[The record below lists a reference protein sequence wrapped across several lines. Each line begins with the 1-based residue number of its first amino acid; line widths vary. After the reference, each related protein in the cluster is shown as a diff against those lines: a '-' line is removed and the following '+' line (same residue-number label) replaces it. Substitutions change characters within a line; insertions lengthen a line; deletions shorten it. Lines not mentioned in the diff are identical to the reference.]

1 MTKQEAAQAKQ
12 KEIYDYQRETG
23 YENRERPLGWSTRM
37 KFAMLNVSLPA
48 LAQFGARGITADD
61 FAGLVKSIDG
71 TPTIW
76 QAGLLLRIA
85 QQANSKDLGI
95 TDIDDYV
102 VFQQAV
108 SRLSMDWGTLNDEKY
123 KEIEAKYDALVD
135 EEPVPADQP
144 MGQVVAFP
152 PVGHKSGNRQEDTED
167 TPATDK
173 ESTE

>member
-85 QQANSKDLGI
+85 HQANAKDLGI

-108 SRLSMDWGTLNDEKY
+108 SRLSVDWGTINNEKY

-135 EEPVPADQP
+135 EEPEDQQP
-144 MGQVVAFP
+144 MGQVRAFP
-152 PVGHKSGNRQEDTED
+152 PVGHKPGNRQEDTED

>member
-12 KEIYDYQRETG
+12 KEIYDYQRETR
-23 YENRERPLGWSTRM
+23 YVNRERPLGWSTRM

-108 SRLSMDWGTLNDEKY
+108 SRLSVDWGTLNDEKY

-135 EEPVPADQP
+135 EDPVPADQP

-152 PVGHKSGNRQEDTED
+152 PVGHKPGNRQEDTED

>member
-108 SRLSMDWGTLNDEKY
+108 SRLSVDWGTLNDEKY

-135 EEPVPADQP
+135 EEPDDQKP
-144 MGQVVAFP
+144 MGQVRAFP
-152 PVGHKSGNRQEDTED
+152 PVGHKPGDRQEDTED
-167 TPATDK
+167 TPSTDK

>member
-48 LAQFGARGITADD
+48 LSQFGARGITADD

-108 SRLSMDWGTLNDEKY
+108 SRLSVDWGTLNDEKY

-135 EEPVPADQP
+135 EEPEDQQP

-152 PVGHKSGNRQEDTED
+152 PVGHKPGNRQEDTED
-167 TPATDK
+167 APATDK